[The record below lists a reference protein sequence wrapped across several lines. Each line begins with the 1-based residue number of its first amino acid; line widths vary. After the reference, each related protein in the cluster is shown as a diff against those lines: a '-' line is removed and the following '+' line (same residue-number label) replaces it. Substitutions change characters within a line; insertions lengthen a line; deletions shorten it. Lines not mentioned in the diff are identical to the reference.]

1 LPFGG
6 RFRYYRWGLFG
17 GWYGTEAAWFSS
29 WRKKEVRTMSNDKP
43 QITKIEAIGIII
55 SSIAA
60 LLAAFIAWNQN
71 QIADQQ
77 NQKQNQIQ
85 IELQQIQE
93 SQFSRELE
101 QKYVEIFYQEI
112 VSGNSIRQN
121 NALTLLLMIQ
131 PATGEK
137 LNQWAKQS
145 GLLTVKAKEE
155 SKKIETQLNSR
166 IINSRFRLFIHLGQ
180 VNSRPVLERNLL
192 IQKLESQ
199 GFQVVG
205 FDNKSDKY
213 GPGVD
218 FFDEKDRKGA
228 EKVVEII
235 NTLLP
240 PEATKLIVRRQ
251 NVMQREGVLGI
262 WF

>member
-1 LPFGG
+1 
-6 RFRYYRWGLFG
+6 
-17 GWYGTEAAWFSS
+17 
-29 WRKKEVRTMSNDKP
+29 
-43 QITKIEAIGIII
+43 
-55 SSIAA
+55 
-60 LLAAFIAWNQN
+60 
-71 QIADQQ
+71 
-77 NQKQNQIQ
+77 
-85 IELQQIQE
+85 
-93 SQFSRELE
+93 
-101 QKYVEIFYQEI
+101 
-112 VSGNSIRQN
+112 
-121 NALTLLLMIQ
+121 
-131 PATGEK
+131 
-137 LNQWAKQS
+137 
-145 GLLTVKAKEE
+145 LTVKAKEE